1 MCFSVRCSLLDQRMR
16 KQPGNK
22 MAETRTQHEPIT
34 KGMKLT
40 ILIEEVING
49 VLVVLLE
56 HGSERFR
63 GVLFD
68 AHKRYLHKVSRD
80 AIFGDRFV
88 SLNPTY
94 FQNNFVRTSLR
105 V

>member
-1 MCFSVRCSLLDQRMR
+1 MADTR
-16 KQPGNK
+16 K
-22 MAETRTQHEPIT
+22 QHEPIA

-56 HGSERFR
+56 HGSESFR

-68 AHKRYLHKVSRD
+68 AHKRYLQKVTRD
-80 AIFGDRFV
+80 VNFGDRLV
-88 SLNPTY
+88 LLNPVY
-94 FQNNFVRTSLR
+94 FQNNSVRTRL
-105 V
+105 